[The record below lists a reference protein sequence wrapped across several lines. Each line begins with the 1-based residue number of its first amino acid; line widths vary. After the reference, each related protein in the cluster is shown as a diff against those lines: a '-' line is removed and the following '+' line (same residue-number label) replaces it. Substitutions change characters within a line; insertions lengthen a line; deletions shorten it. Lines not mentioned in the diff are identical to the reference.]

1 MDVLTIPSS
10 AKSKRVFST
19 GGNVVTAKR
28 GRLLPTKTEDLII
41 LKENRSKVEEF
52 KRTTKLKIDDEDTDA
67 FSKIN
72 VQITEGHTEEV
83 LDLEADDDDSF
94 EDLDDED
101 EDDEISLEEA

>member
-1 MDVLTIPSS
+1 M
-10 AKSKRVFST
+10 
-19 GGNVVTAKR
+19 VTAKR
-28 GRLLPTKTEDLII
+28 GRLLPTKAEDMII
-41 LKENRSKVEEF
+41 QKENRSKVEEF

-101 EDDEISLEEA
+101 EDNEISLKEV